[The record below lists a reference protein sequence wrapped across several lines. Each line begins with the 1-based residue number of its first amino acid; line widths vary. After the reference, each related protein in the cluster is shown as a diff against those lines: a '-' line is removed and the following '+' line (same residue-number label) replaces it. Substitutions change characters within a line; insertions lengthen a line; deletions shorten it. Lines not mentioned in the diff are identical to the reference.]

1 MCLCVCERFII
12 IMFLTTL
19 CLQLMSCVQ
28 VFVPPLLWTLRRIQ
42 TNRLDLT
49 EQYEFR
55 QNVISS
61 QVFCLTSA
69 DNKKPPPMSTVHTH
83 TGWDWPSGH
92 SRHQAVSGAGQET
105 SDNHRLPRCS
115 FVQQSSKWQDRTF
128 NAVHPAFYRPQWVTG
143 ELTHTKILAVAIKH
157 FQPGAWEGARVWETQ
172 ERAVNCE
179 PRWLLTWLH
188 FSNCSR
194 VLSSCSLFL
203 WPLSHCYK
211 WAGRGRGRARP
222 TQWSSGDLEMGITR
236 D

>member
-1 MCLCVCERFII
+1 MCLCVCKRFII

-157 FQPGAWEGARVWETQ
+157 FQPGAWEGARVWDTE
-172 ERAVNCE
+172 EREGCKLWTPVTPDLAAFLKLLKSPVILFSLSLTAVS
-179 PRWLLTWLH
+179 LLQVGGQ
-188 FSNCSR
+188 R
-194 VLSSCSLFL
+194 
-203 WPLSHCYK
+203 
-211 WAGRGRGRARP
+211 AGPG
-222 TQWSSGDLEMGITR
+222 
-236 D
+236 

>member
-1 MCLCVCERFII
+1 
-12 IMFLTTL
+12 
-19 CLQLMSCVQ
+19 MSCVQ

-69 DNKKPPPMSTVHTH
+69 DNKKPPPMSRVHTH
-83 TGWDWPSGH
+83 TGWDDPVATPVTRPCQGLVSKHQIIIGFPSAALCSNPLNDKIVLLMRCTPHFTGPSGWPTQ
-92 SRHQAVSGAGQET
+92 R
-105 SDNHRLPRCS
+105 
-115 FVQQSSKWQDRTF
+115 SS
-128 NAVHPAFYRPQWVTG
+128 
-143 ELTHTKILAVAIKH
+143 LAVAIKH
-157 FQPGAWEGARVWETQ
+157 FQPGAWEGARVW

-194 VLSSCSLFL
+194 VLSSFSLFL

-211 WAGRGRGRARP
+211 WAGRGRGWARP
-222 TQWSSGDLEMGITR
+222 THWSSRDLEMGITR